1 MELKYIKTVYYCY
14 EKKLESTYTSFSFAL
29 IFRSHHLKIYT
40 ITNNC
45 GLDACLLFSGKQ
57 IIQEKVIVVR

>member
-29 IFRSHHLKIYT
+29 IFRSHTLTLFIYSILTQKIVE
-40 ITNNC
+40 C
-45 GLDACLLFSGKQ
+45 HSD
-57 IIQEKVIVVR
+57 